1 MKKICRLRSTCA
13 SSMCKKQKCARVRYE
28 ESHPMV
34 QQQQRTI
41 SAGAACSGRFD
52 MFFLHHVCFNDL
64 RVDLQYEK
72 KFLKLF
78 FTKIVQFKITIYI
91 HTYTYKRYILF
102 YFLTH
107 RKVKDEV
114 GYLVLVS
121 ATCRK
126 TQLIPAK
133 GGQNRFKEESL
144 FPNPVMIVVR
154 VRLCCTV
161 IVCEPRACH

>member
-64 RVDLQYEK
+64 RVDLQYPYPWYEK

-78 FTKIVQFKITIYI
+78 FTKIVQFKITHI
-91 HTYTYKRYILF
+91 HTYIYI
-102 YFLTH
+102 
-107 RKVKDEV
+107 
-114 GYLVLVS
+114 
-121 ATCRK
+121 
-126 TQLIPAK
+126 
-133 GGQNRFKEESL
+133 
-144 FPNPVMIVVR
+144 
-154 VRLCCTV
+154 
-161 IVCEPRACH
+161 